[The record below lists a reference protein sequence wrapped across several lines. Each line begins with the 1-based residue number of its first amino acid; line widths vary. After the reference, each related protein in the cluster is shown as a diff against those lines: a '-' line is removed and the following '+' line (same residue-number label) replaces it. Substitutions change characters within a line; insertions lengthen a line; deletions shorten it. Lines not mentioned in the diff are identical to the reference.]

1 MKLYFNHQL
10 HEIIT
15 SDSSLFEAI
24 SSVSGVQI
32 HSPCGGHGTCRKC
45 IACILPENG
54 TPFVAHQSPVLTE
67 EERAEF
73 LAKCHVPDELADQI
87 RIVYACLVRNTA
99 GIDAVY
105 LPDYEQLTGAGVS
118 ASADSITSAD
128 DFLPVTKVKK
138 ITLTKPTIESPIDT
152 YTNLLTSVQTVFD
165 GDFTAFGDHLTV
177 DIPDDVLAE
186 ASALIREDILDVYAA
201 VSVAFTPA
209 KSCKLTVSR
218 ISKEYKTP
226 LALACDIGTTTI
238 AVSLWNMTNGII
250 LAEKVTENPQRRHG
264 SDVISRMSFVTENGT
279 DTLFTEV
286 IGAVRASAE
295 ELLGKTDV
303 SCTVNDIAYVTI
315 AGNSTM
321 EHLFASIPT
330 DSFSTVPFFLSTAFG
345 YSVSAREL
353 FAKAKEK
360 IAPFCSLNTPVY
372 FAPLSASYVGGDI
385 TFGLAYLLTT
395 KPELANASSIFLDLG
410 TNGEICCINTKDS
423 SADSSACTRARKKYL
438 FAATAAGPA
447 LEGAH
452 IKMGMSATDGA
463 VYHVEADAEN
473 GEFALKTVRDTTP
486 IGICG
491 SGVISA
497 ISAFLKTGLVTG
509 FGRVCD
515 DGEPED
521 EAYEEIYPAFEH
533 CISEDEDGKLCIHL
547 TDNVFITES
556 DIRQVQTAKA
566 AISAGTSVLL
576 AKAGVDQKDVD
587 DLYIAGS
594 FGGGIDVN
602 AAAHI
607 GLLPKD
613 AVRDGNIHSV
623 GNTSA
628 KGASMFLFSKKFRDA
643 LDDVMA
649 NSAYIELSSDP
660 LFTDEYVNGML
671 FADIE

>member
-1 MKLYFNHQL
+1 MKLYFNQQS
-10 HEIIT
+10 HEISS
-15 SDSSLFEAI
+15 SDLSLFEAI
-24 SSVSGVQI
+24 SSVSGIQI

-45 IACILPENG
+45 AVCILPEDAA
-54 TPFVAHQSPVLTE
+54 PFIAHPSPNLTE
-67 EERAEF
+67 EERTDF
-73 LAKCHVPDELADQI
+73 IRKCRVPDEYTERV
-87 RIVYACLVRNTA
+87 RIVYACLVRTTA
-99 GIDAVY
+99 GIRAVY
-105 LPDYEQLTGAGVS
+105 LPDYDQLTGAGVAVS
-118 ASADSITSAD
+118 DQCITSSD

-138 ITLTKPTIESPIDT
+138 ITLTKPTIEFPIDT
-152 YTNLLTSVQTVFD
+152 YTNLLNSIRQAFSD
-165 GDFTAFGDHLTV
+165 DFTAFGEILTV
-177 DIPDDVLAE
+177 DIPDDVLTD
-186 ASALIREDILDVYAA
+186 ASALIRDDILEVYAT
-201 VSVAFTPA
+201 VSVAFTPE
-209 KSCKLTVSR
+209 KTCRLILTRVT
-218 ISKEYKTP
+218 KEHHTP

-238 AVSLWNMTNGII
+238 AVSLWNMTTGTI
-250 LAEKVTENPQRRHG
+250 LSERVTENPQRRHG
-264 SDVISRMSFVTENGT
+264 SDVISRMSFAAENGT

-295 ELLGKTDV
+295 TLLAQSGENAA
-303 SCTVNDIAYVTI
+303 VNDIVYTTI

-321 EHLFASIPT
+321 QHLFASIPT
-330 DSFSTVPFFLSTAFG
+330 DSISTVPFFLSTAFG
-345 YSVSAREL
+345 YSRTADTL

-360 IAPFCSLNTPVY
+360 IAPFCHPNAPVY

-395 KPELANASSIFLDLG
+395 RPETANASGIFLDLG
-410 TNGEICCINTKDS
+410 TNGEICCINTKNT
-423 SADSSACTRARKKYL
+423 ADTKYL

-473 GEFALKTVRDTTP
+473 GEFALKTVRDTAPT
-486 IGICG
+486 GICG

-509 FGRVCD
+509 FGRICD

-521 EAYEEIYPAFEH
+521 EEFEEIYPAFEH
-533 CISEDEDGKLCIHL
+533 CISEDDDGKLCIHL
-547 TDNVFITES
+547 TDSVFINES

-576 AKAGVDQKDVD
+576 TKAGIDAKSVD

-613 AVRDGNIHSV
+613 AVHGGNIHSV

-628 KGASMFLFSKKFRDA
+628 KGASMFLFSKKFRGN

-660 LFTDEYVNGML
+660 LFTEEFVNGML